1 MGKVGKI
8 IRTTLL
14 DGIKDGL
21 QNHQSLFL
29 LGYSALSSSQ
39 MDNLRKKLRRVGAQ
53 MNVPRNR
60 IAKLAFK
67 ELHHEKLAD
76 QITGQTAFV
85 WSSADAVVISKT
97 LVKFS
102 EEHQNVVIK
111 GGLLDGVFLE
121 KPDVKRLSDLPAK
134 EVLQARLLQVILS
147 PLTSL
152 AGALNAKTRD
162 LLSILKQLSEKK
174 GGN

>member
-1 MGKVGKI
+1 MGL
-8 IRTTLL
+8 RTA
-14 DGIKDGL
+14 
-21 QNHQSLFL
+21 SESSESFL

-39 MDNLRKKLRRVGAQ
+39 MDNLRKLVTGWRSDECPQKSHRQ
-53 MNVPRNR
+53 
-60 IAKLAFK
+60 LAFK

-102 EEHQNVVIK
+102 KSIRMLSS

-162 LLSILKQLSEKK
+162 LLSI
-174 GGN
+174 